1 MVTQKILI
9 EKLLNLKNQYGIT
22 GIKQSTEDEGAIHQD
37 ICTMRRITDLCGL
50 DLSVKIGGCEAKT
63 DIHFCQLIGVNK
75 IVAPMIESKF
85 ALLKFLESVQN
96 IDGIKYYI
104 NIESHQGQHS
114 IEKILDSCSES
125 KLSKKLSGIVVGR
138 SDMIKS
144 YYLDKSNVEG
154 YVMNNIV
161 EKVFGEAKLHSLDTI
176 MGGNIS
182 PKSNN
187 IINKL
192 YNDKRLD
199 YIETRNVIIKLND
212 NNIKKIPEVIEASLL
227 FESNWLQYKSNYYNT
242 LGKQYTDRSKLILK
256 RL

>member
-1 MVTQKILI
+1 MVTQKTLI

-22 GIKQSTEDEGAIHQD
+22 GIKQSTEDEGAIYQD
-37 ICTMRRITDLCGL
+37 ICTMRRITSLCGL

-63 DIHFCQLIGVNK
+63 DIHFCQSIGVNK

-96 IDGIKYYI
+96 IDDIKYYI
-104 NIESHQGQHS
+104 NIESHQGQNS
-114 IEKILDSCSES
+114 IEEILDFHTDLE
-125 KLSKKLSGIVVGR
+125 LDKKLSGVVVGR

-144 YYLDKSNVEG
+144 YTLDKSNVEG
-154 YVMNNIV
+154 YMMNEIV
-161 EKVFGEAKLHSLDTI
+161 AKVFREAKLCNLNTI

-182 PKSNN
+182 PKSND

-192 YNDKRLD
+192 YDNKKLNC
-199 YIETRNVIIKLND
+199 IETRNVIIKLND
-212 NNIKKIPEVIEASLL
+212 NNVKNIPEVIKESLL
-227 FESNWLQYKSNYYNT
+227 FESDWLQYKSNYYNN
-242 LGKQYTDRSKLILK
+242 LGKQYTDRSDLILK